1 MYGTR
6 VHASRC
12 VVKMPSSRARTK
24 NATASTASPSSDG
37 AGAGAESAAGGPAG
51 AAACTLRRKVQKSRR
66 ASWAVWLMPCMPCRE
81 VRRQG
86 RWVQSG
92 PTSFP
97 LLALPPSL
105 QRRSLL
111 TDLLGFSYH
120 VHRNR
125 SPPKGLGNRLMLTK
139 TCVHHC
145 FLRLHHPCEWYYF
158 FCGLTMVCGLACR
171 AACILGVICFAT
183 CSSIALQLDLPEDL
197 QRKHEPRAPVW
208 PPQYE
213 ARPLLHFLIVN
224 LFFR

>member
-12 VVKMPSSRARTK
+12 VEKMPSSRARTK

-51 AAACTLRRKVQKSRR
+51 AAACIPGSKVQKSSR
-66 ASWAVWLMPCMPCRE
+66 ASWAVWLMPCMPCCS

-86 RWVQSG
+86 RCVQSG
-92 PTSFP
+92 PPSFP

-105 QRRSLL
+105 LRRSLL
-111 TDLLGFSYH
+111 TELLGFNYH

-125 SPPKGLGNRLMLTK
+125 SPKMSQELKYRLINK

-145 FLRLHHPCEWYYF
+145 FLRLHHPC
-158 FCGLTMVCGLACR
+158 
-171 AACILGVICFAT
+171 
-183 CSSIALQLDLPEDL
+183 
-197 QRKHEPRAPVW
+197 
-208 PPQYE
+208 
-213 ARPLLHFLIVN
+213 
-224 LFFR
+224 